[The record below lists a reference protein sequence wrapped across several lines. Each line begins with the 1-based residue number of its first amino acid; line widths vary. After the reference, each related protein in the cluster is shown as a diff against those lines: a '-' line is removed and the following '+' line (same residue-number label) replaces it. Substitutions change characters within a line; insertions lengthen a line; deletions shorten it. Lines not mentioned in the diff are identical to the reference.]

1 MSRTHASDAIVVHQR
16 EPFLW
21 GFGTFLSDVWR
32 SRHMLVSFVRKDL
45 KIRYRGSALGIAWS
59 MVKPLVQLLVFGLVL
74 GYFLGFGDQIPA
86 FGFYM
91 FTGLILF
98 GLFSDCLTSGATS
111 ILWGAPVVKKVAFRR
126 ELLPLASVGGAL
138 VNFFFQLVVLFLAY
152 VVTRSSPNWHSIG
165 LVVPALLIT
174 LAFGA
179 GCALLFSAMNVY
191 ARDVQFLI
199 DVGLLV
205 LFWLTPVL
213 YSWSTVQNTLQENGA
228 PSWVFEVYMLNP
240 MANAVIAFQQAMW
253 PGADQAAANAAAQEG
268 AAAPFINSFNYFDS
282 PFAARLWL
290 MVAAGFVFL
299 WFSQRVFSR
308 LQTGFATEL

>member
-1 MSRTHASDAIVVHQR
+1 MSTTTSSDAIVVHQR

-21 GFGTFLSDVWR
+21 GFGRFLSDVWNA
-32 SRHMLVSFVRKDL
+32 RHMLASFIRKDL

-59 MVKPLVQLLVFGLVL
+59 MVKPLVQLLVFSLVM

-91 FTGLILF
+91 FTGLMLF

-138 VNFFFQLVVLFLAY
+138 VNFLFMGVVLVLAY
-152 VVTRSSPNWHSIG
+152 AVTQDFPNWHAIG
-165 LVVPALLIT
+165 LAVPALLIT
-174 LAFGA
+174 LLFGA
-179 GCALLFSAMNVY
+179 ACAMLFSALNVY

-199 DVGLLV
+199 DVGLLL
-205 LFWLTPVL
+205 LFWMTPVL
-213 YSWSTVQNTLQENGA
+213 YPWSTVQNTLTENGA
-228 PSWVFEVYMLNP
+228 PSWVFELYMLNP
-240 MANAVIAFQQAMW
+240 MANAVVAFQQAMW
-253 PGADQAAANAAAQEG
+253 PGADEAAANAAAQM
-268 AAAPFINSFNYFDS
+268 AAGEPYIASFDYFDS
-282 PFAARLWL
+282 PFAARLWM
-290 MVAAGFVFL
+290 MVAAGAVCFWL
-299 WFSQRVFSR
+299 AQRTFAR